1 MISRKTKIESENFD
15 ASAYLNENWLRLSTI
30 AGLKLNK
37 IITGLSASDVS
48 DVLTDVYLRVSSR
61 MHLFQLPH
69 FEELSGK
76 SKANKSKSYTDMI
89 DASLV
94 SWLTTIA
101 WRLSLNDKRKY
112 ARLVYVDPTSVLIDM
127 IDSKAQ
133 QNCDFWNQMVKKEH
147 IEYLKDHLISEEEY
161 LIFDQLLL
169 GAKHHEISRDL
180 DLNQNTVHTRIYRM
194 FSRLSEL
201 VKKEFKH

>member
-15 ASAYLNENWLRLSTI
+15 ATAYLNENWVRLSTI

-37 IITGLSASDVS
+37 IVTGLSASDLS

-69 FEELSGK
+69 FEEVPVG

-101 WRLSLNDKRKY
+101 WRLSLNDKRKH
-112 ARLVYVDPTSVLIDM
+112 ARIVYVDPTSVLIDM
-127 IDSKAQ
+127 IDSKSQ

-147 IEYLKDHLISEEEY
+147 IEYLKDHLISEEEH
-161 LIFDQLLL
+161 LIFEQLLL
-169 GAKHHEISRDL
+169 GAKHHEISHDL
-180 DLNQNTVHTRIYRM
+180 ELNHNTVHTRIYRM
-194 FSRLSEL
+194 FNRLSEL
-201 VKKEFKH
+201 VRKEFKH

>member
-15 ASAYLNENWLRLSTI
+15 ATAYLNENWVRLSTI

-37 IITGLSASDVS
+37 IVTGLSASDLS

-69 FEELSGK
+69 FEEVPVG
-76 SKANKSKSYTDMI
+76 SKPNKSKSYTDMI

-101 WRLSLNDKRKY
+101 WRLSLNDKRKH
-112 ARLVYVDPTSVLIDM
+112 ARIVYVDPTSVLIDM
-127 IDSKAQ
+127 IDSKSQ

-147 IEYLKDHLISEEEY
+147 IEYLKDHLISEEEH
-161 LIFDQLLL
+161 LIFEQLLL
-169 GAKHHEISRDL
+169 GSRHHEISRDL
-180 DLNQNTVHTRIYRM
+180 DLNHNTVHTRIYRM
-194 FSRLSEL
+194 FNRLSEL